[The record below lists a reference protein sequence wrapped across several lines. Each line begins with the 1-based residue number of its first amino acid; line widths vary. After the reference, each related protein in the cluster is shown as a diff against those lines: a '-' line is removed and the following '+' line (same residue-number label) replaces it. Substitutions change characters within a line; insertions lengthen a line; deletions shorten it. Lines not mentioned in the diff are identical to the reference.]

1 MIFPNYV
8 LMEDEPGAAGGG
20 ADEPATPPAG
30 APDES
35 NWYDTLPQDMRED
48 QNITK
53 FDSVEAMGKSWLN
66 AQRLIGAD
74 KIPMPQTDE
83 DWGNTFNRLGRPE
96 EASGYTI
103 TAPEGTTVNEE
114 AQTAFLEM
122 AHQVGLSQ
130 KQVEQIAEWDIG
142 QKSAATEANNSATE
156 AATNEAVNGLK
167 TEWGDAFDQNVGIAN
182 RAINEFVDE
191 NELAFLKD
199 NSIDGVKLA
208 DHPTLVKL
216 FANIG
221 KGMMESGKLEGVGSE
236 QAMTPQEIEDKRSTL
251 MSNPAYTDNRH
262 PEHKQ
267 IMRQVQ
273 QLFEQQFPKAG

>member
-1 MIFPNYV
+1 MKRFDYV

-20 ADEPATPPAG
+20 AEAPVTPPAG

-53 FDSVEAMGKSWLN
+53 FDSMEAMGKSWLN

-96 EASGYTI
+96 EASGYTLA
-103 TAPEGTTVNEE
+103 APEGVQVNEE
-114 AQTAFLEM
+114 AQSKFLEM
-122 AHQVGLSQ
+122 AHRVGLSQ
-130 KQVEQIAEWDIG
+130 KQVQDIADWDVAE
-142 QKSAATEANNSATE
+142 KSAATEAHDSATE
-156 AATNEAVNGLK
+156 SATNEAINGLK
-167 TEWGDAFDQNVGIAN
+167 TEWGAAFDQNVGIAN
-182 RAINEFVDE
+182 RAINEFV
-191 NELAFLKD
+191 NETELSFLQDK
-199 NSIDGVKLA
+199 SIDGVKLA
-208 DHPTLVKL
+208 DHPVMVKF
-216 FANIG
+216 FANVG

-236 QAMTPQEIEDKRSTL
+236 QAMTPTEMQEKANTL
-251 MSNPAYTDNRH
+251 MSNTAYTDNRH

-267 IMRQVQ
+267 LVRQVT
-273 QLFEQQFPKAG
+273 QLFEQMATS

>member
-1 MIFPNYV
+1 MNRFNYV
-8 LMEDEPGAAGGG
+8 LMEDEPGDAGGG
-20 ADEPATPPAG
+20 TETPATPPAG

-35 NWYDTLPQDMRED
+35 NWYDTLPQDMRDD

-96 EASGYTI
+96 EASGYEVNI
-103 TAPEGTTVNEE
+103 PEGIEVSAEN
-114 AQTAFLEM
+114 QTKFLEFS
-122 AHQVGLSQ
+122 HKIGLNQ
-130 KQVEQIAEWDIG
+130 KQVQEFVDWDIE
-142 QKSAATEANNSATE
+142 QKSTATEAHDSATE
-156 AATNEAVNGLK
+156 SATNEAISGLK
-167 TEWGDAFDQNVGIAN
+167 SEWGAAFDQNVGIAN
-182 RAINEFVDE
+182 RAINEFV
-191 NELAFLKD
+191 NETELSFLQD

-208 DHPTLVKL
+208 DHPVMVKL
-216 FANIG
+216 FANVG

-236 QAMTPQEIEDKRSTL
+236 QAMTPNEMQEKANTL
-251 MSNPAYTDNRH
+251 MSNKAYTDNRH

-267 IMRQVQ
+267 LVRQVT
-273 QLFEQQFPKAG
+273 QLFEQMATS

>member
-1 MIFPNYV
+1 MNRFNYV
-8 LMEDEPGAAGGG
+8 LMEEEPGAAGGG
-20 ADEPATPPAG
+20 ADAPVTPPAG

-96 EASGYTI
+96 EASGYTVN
-103 TAPEGTTVNEE
+103 TPEGVEISEE
-114 AQTAFLEM
+114 KRTAFLEFS
-122 AHQVGLSQ
+122 HKIGLSQ
-130 KQVEQIAEWDIG
+130 KQVQEFVEWDVG
-142 QKSAATEANNSATE
+142 QKAAANEASNSASE
-156 AATNEAVNGLK
+156 SATNEGLNSLK
-167 TEWGDAFDQNVGIAN
+167 AEWGDAFDQNKNIAN
-182 RAINEFVDE
+182 RAVEEFVSDG
-191 NELAFLKD
+191 ELDFMKD
-199 NSIDGVKLA
+199 TVVDGVKLA

-236 QAMTPQEIEDKRSTL
+236 QAMTPQEMEDKRNSL